1 MLDVNLEVVGGRI
14 EHEFFK
20 KPCTSEVVIPYTSAH
35 SRKMKLAVLV
45 EEGLRRL
52 RNHTRGL
59 EWERSRKVMEDW
71 SRKLRRS
78 GYPATMRHEV
88 IKAAVDRYKKMC
100 MEEDEGVRLIHRPR
114 SWKVKERRRE
124 KELKRTNWHQS

>member
-1 MLDVNLEVVGGRI
+1 M
-14 EHEFFK
+14 
-20 KPCTSEVVIPYTSAH
+20 IPYTSAH
-35 SRKMKLAVLV
+35 SRKMKMAVLV

-100 MEEDEGVRLIHRPR
+100 MEEDEGVRPNHRPR
-114 SWKVKERRRE
+114 S
-124 KELKRTNWHQS
+124 